1 MEEKPKCLNCG
12 EHVIGNY
19 CHHCGQKNIDPRL
32 TWSVLFN
39 DLQHRL
45 FGFDNAFVHT
55 VKDLSIAPG
64 KVVKTYLKGNRVRY
78 VAPVGYFFLLI
89 TIFVLLIS
97 FLDIDMEAYTKTVT
111 DTMQE
116 TENKKQQMAQHEVI
130 MFVFE
135 NLRIVRFLLVPFF
148 IAATWVI
155 FYNKRYNFLET
166 AVAVFYWQA
175 HPMLLSI
182 FSILVFRF
190 SGINALQSFVPL
202 VTYLYFAIGCAAF
215 YKGNKVW
222 NFVKGLLSIALA
234 YVLLILLIL
243 IGAKLLS
250 LMGVI

>member
-1 MEEKPKCLNCG
+1 MEEKTKCLNCG
-12 EHVIGNY
+12 ELVIGNY
-19 CHHCGQKNIDPRL
+19 CHHCGQKKINPKL
-32 TWSVLFN
+32 TWRVLFN

-55 VKDLSIAPG
+55 VKDLTIAPG
-64 KVVKTYLKGNRVRY
+64 QVVKTYLQGNRVRY
-78 VAPVGYFFLLI
+78 VGPVGYFFLLI

-97 FLDIDMEAYTKTVT
+97 FLDIDMAAYTKSVT

-116 TENKKQQMAQHEVI
+116 TESKKQQMAQHEVI
-130 MFVFE
+130 VFVFD
-135 NLRIVRFLLVPFF
+135 NLRIVRFLMVPFF

-182 FSILVFRF
+182 ISILVFRF

-202 VTYLYFAIGCAAF
+202 VAYLYFAISCAAF
-215 YKGNKVW
+215 YKGNKVG
-222 NFVKGLLSIALA
+222 NFIKGLLAVTLA
-234 YVLLILLIL
+234 YVFLIILIL